1 MILQKKKIKKKI
13 IKQNKNVFGLIF
25 SLFDSNHISQLYTHL
40 VSLYKRE
47 VMSEQ
52 NTLTIQTLQSYF
64 QLKM

>member
-1 MILQKKKIKKKI
+1 MILQKKKKTIT

-47 VMSEQ
+47 VVSEQ

>member
-1 MILQKKKIKKKI
+1 MILQKKKKTIT